1 MCLNIGGAVIG
12 VALTTLIIDAV
23 ASKSTSEVKSQAQL
37 EGFRAGYYFALAL
50 SLTAIVPSLC
60 GMLEGF
66 QATPMEKEKGHDSE
80 ASREGI
86 VSGKE

>member
-23 ASKSTSEVKSQAQL
+23 ESKSTSEVKVQARL

-50 SLTAIVPSLC
+50 SLMATVPSLC
-60 GMLEGF
+60 GMLDGFNATIQDKEEG
-66 QATPMEKEKGHDSE
+66 HSSE
-80 ASREGI
+80 TSC
-86 VSGKE
+86 